1 ASPGPERV
9 RCSSP
14 GREPCPAPGAEHE
27 TVAGASPVRVGGP
40 HRLARRS
47 PIGLVPLPPPPET
60 RTQYLESTGLWP
72 GARWA
77 GLHGEKYPGRGPRV
91 ELPMA
96 GRRCSPRAIGAVC
109 SEHVLEQVEP
119 GQIGALVMDGVLTQI
134 GEAAADVELAG
145 GGVLDISVQPYR
157 AAASLACRAQ
167 RGVDEEPRDP
177 APLEAGQNP
186 EGMDDQ
192 HLPRCGVVRP
202 GGLLVALRALVVE
215 HHDPGDLLAGAGRL
229 LCGERQVQG
238 PGLGPGPH
246 FLGGRV
252 V

>member
-1 ASPGPERV
+1 
-9 RCSSP
+9 
-14 GREPCPAPGAEHE
+14 
-27 TVAGASPVRVGGP
+27 
-40 HRLARRS
+40 
-47 PIGLVPLPPPPET
+47 
-60 RTQYLESTGLWP
+60 
-72 GARWA
+72 
-77 GLHGEKYPGRGPRV
+77 
-91 ELPMA
+91 
-96 GRRCSPRAIGAVC
+96 
-109 SEHVLEQVEP
+109 
-119 GQIGALVMDGVLTQI
+119 MDGVLTQI

-192 HLPRCGVVRP
+192 HLARCGVVRP

-252 V
+252 VLGVPARVVAGAAQVGGDLPVGGLGDAGVLRHGGAEREVCGVRVLTRGTLSIRWAAVCPPTRWPPPRKPDAALQPGADRAWPAP

>member
-1 ASPGPERV
+1 ML
-9 RCSSP
+9 
-14 GREPCPAPGAEHE
+14 
-27 TVAGASPVRVGGP
+27 VAGARAVPGTGCG
-40 HRLARRS
+40 ARDRCGS
-47 PIGLVPLPPPPET
+47 VPGSGRRPPPPGPALPHET

-109 SEHVLEQVEP
+109 SEHVLVSVEP

-192 HLPRCGVVRP
+192 HLPRCGVV
-202 GGLLVALRALVVE
+202 
-215 HHDPGDLLAGAGRL
+215 
-229 LCGERQVQG
+229 
-238 PGLGPGPH
+238 
-246 FLGGRV
+246 
-252 V
+252 